1 MSLLR
6 TFAPMERRTFLK
18 LAGGAA
24 LTPALASLVSSID
37 DAQAYAAPSKGK
49 SKTLQPVTLGFI
61 ALTDCASLVIA
72 KELGYFEERG
82 LDVTLQKQASWPA
95 TRDALLTNQVDGA
108 GCGKSTLLNVI
119 AGLDPSTSGEVTLDG
134 ACVTGP
140 GPDRA
145 IVFQNYSLLPRLSLF
160 DNVRV
165 AVREARAER
174 AAEADALARRY
185 LTRVGLWE
193 HRAKCP
199 NEVSGGMQQRT
210 AVARAFAVEP
220 RLLLLDEPFGAL
232 DALTRARLQVQL
244 TELWQD
250 ESDTE
255 TVVMVT
261 HGIEEAIFLA
271 DRIIV
276 MSNPPGPSVIDDV
289 PVPLARPRDR
299 AKMIDDP
306 AYHEVYERLVAVL
319 MQERS
324 MVA

>member
-1 MSLLR
+1 MTLHIHSLDKWFPARKRGAPQHVLR
-6 TFAPMERRTFLK
+6 GVDIDVPTGQFV
-18 LAGGAA
+18 
-24 LTPALASLVSSID
+24 SLIGHS
-37 DAQAYAAPSKGK
+37 
-49 SKTLQPVTLGFI
+49 
-61 ALTDCASLVIA
+61 
-72 KELGYFEERG
+72 
-82 LDVTLQKQASWPA
+82 
-95 TRDALLTNQVDGA
+95 

-119 AGLDPSTSGEVTLDG
+119 AGLDAPTNGAVTLDG
-134 ACVTGP
+134 VAVTGP

-165 AVREARAER
+165 AVREARGAR
-174 AAEADALARRY
+174 GVEADALAEKY

-193 HRAKCP
+193 HRAKRP
-199 NEVSGGMQQRT
+199 HEVSGGMQQRT

-232 DALTRARLQVQL
+232 DALTRGRLQIQL
-244 TELWQD
+244 TELWQS

-276 MSNPPGPSVIDDV
+276 MSNPPGPSVIDDI
-289 PVPLARPRDR
+289 PVPLPRPRDR
-299 AKMIDDP
+299 ATMIDDP
-306 AYHEVYERLVAVL
+306 AYHEVYERLVSVL
-319 MQERS
+319 MGDRS
-324 MVA
+324 LVA

>member
-1 MSLLR
+1 MTLRIESVEKWFPGRRKGAPQHVLRDIDLEVPTGQFVSLI
-6 TFAPMERRTFLK
+6 
-18 LAGGAA
+18 GH
-24 LTPALASLVSSID
+24 S
-37 DAQAYAAPSKGK
+37 
-49 SKTLQPVTLGFI
+49 
-61 ALTDCASLVIA
+61 
-72 KELGYFEERG
+72 
-82 LDVTLQKQASWPA
+82 
-95 TRDALLTNQVDGA
+95 

-119 AGLDPSTSGEVTLDG
+119 AGLEQPTSGAITLDG
-134 ACVTGP
+134 RAVTGP

-165 AVREARAER
+165 AVREARGSKG
-174 AAEADALARRY
+174 AEADALAERY

-193 HRAKCP
+193 HRTKRP
-199 NEVSGGMQQRT
+199 HEVSGGMQQRT

-220 RLLLLDEPFGAL
+220 KLLLLDEPFGAL
-232 DALTRARLQVQL
+232 DALTRGRLQIQL
-244 TELWQD
+244 TELWQS

-271 DRIIV
+271 DRIVV
-276 MSNPPGPSVIDDV
+276 MSNPPGPSVIDDI
-289 PVPLARPRDR
+289 PVLLARPRDR
-299 AKMIDDP
+299 ATMIDDP

-324 MVA
+324 LVA

>member
-1 MSLLR
+1 MTLRIDAVEKWFPARRRGAPQHVLRGIDLEVPTGQFVSLI
-6 TFAPMERRTFLK
+6 
-18 LAGGAA
+18 GH
-24 LTPALASLVSSID
+24 S
-37 DAQAYAAPSKGK
+37 
-49 SKTLQPVTLGFI
+49 
-61 ALTDCASLVIA
+61 
-72 KELGYFEERG
+72 
-82 LDVTLQKQASWPA
+82 
-95 TRDALLTNQVDGA
+95 

-119 AGLDPSTSGEVTLDG
+119 AGLEPSTSGEVTLDG
-134 ACVTGP
+134 VAVTDP

-145 IVFQNYSLLPRLSLF
+145 IVFQNYSLLPRLSLY

-174 AAEADALARRY
+174 AAEANVLAERY

-193 HRAKCP
+193 HRAKRP
-199 NEVSGGMQQRT
+199 HEVSGGMQQRT

-232 DALTRARLQVQL
+232 DALTRARLQMQL

-276 MSNPPGPSVIDDV
+276 MSNPPGPSVIDDI

-299 AKMIDDP
+299 ARMIDDP

-319 MQERS
+319 MQDRS